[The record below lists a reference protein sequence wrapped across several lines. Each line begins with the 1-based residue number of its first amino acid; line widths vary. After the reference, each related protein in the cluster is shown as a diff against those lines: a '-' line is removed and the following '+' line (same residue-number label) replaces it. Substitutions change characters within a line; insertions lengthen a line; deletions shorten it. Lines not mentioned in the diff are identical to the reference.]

1 MTYQGV
7 CYNYSGV
14 LVLNEL
20 YNSIFIP
27 QIFPM
32 NKTELIDAIAEKAD
46 VSKKDT
52 DAVLT
57 ATINAIMEAV
67 ASGDKI
73 SLIGFGSFEPRER
86 KARDGRNPQTGETI
100 KIPATTVPAFSA
112 GKGFKQMVSGA
123 KD

>member
-32 NKTELIDAIAEKAD
+32 NKTELIDRDRRKKQMFL
-46 VSKKDT
+46 KKDT

-73 SLIGFGSFEPRER
+73 SLIGFGSF
-86 KARDGRNPQTGETI
+86 
-100 KIPATTVPAFSA
+100 
-112 GKGFKQMVSGA
+112 GA
-123 KD
+123 QRT